1 MTLEEIQAI
10 VSRRKPMSR
19 QHLYTYIKALKI
31 KPLGARQR
39 PQRYPDD
46 APFRILIRLGFPRV
60 VSLRTLKAA
69 RDHSANGRRSR

>member
-1 MTLEEIQAI
+1 MTVNQIHGIVRQHKP
-10 VSRRKPMSR
+10 VSRT
-19 QHLYTYIKALKI
+19 QLYNYFEALKI
-31 KPLGARQR
+31 KPIGARQR

-69 RDHSANGRRSR
+69 RDHSANGRRMR